1 MQGARLVATGGALV
15 TLENMNLDNNGELNT
30 DFYNTIYFPP
40 SSIFRFSG
48 NTTTD
53 ISQSIT
59 GTNTATFFDRLE
71 IAKGGG
77 YLQLKHWVL
86 QVYSEVRFISGL
98 FDLNSNALYLMSSQ
112 NSNHAGA
119 FLSGESELSRIT
131 GGLVVAL
138 SRNLP
143 ANSTTDPANLGLVIS
158 TVDCKNINIYRGHI
172 PRTGNIGNGTSISR
186 YYDITHGG
194 WTGVNCN
201 DSDFYAPVRFKYFD
215 GELNGFNENNLVM
228 WESMDSGTVSQ
239 QGLNVNWTNLGF
251 TSRNTIGNYIQQSA
265 YLQIH
270 HNSNPIGDFS
280 SRFTLSTAYNPRPGK
295 TSQPQLTSHPA
306 TLPHLKNSLKTWPNP
321 ANKILWININ
331 ATATSKAD
339 ISIYDVQGRLIRT
352 QHNQLTAGKNLLSMD
367 IKSLATGTYYMST
380 QWHDGKERNSVMFV
394 KQ

>member
-1 MQGARLVATGGALV
+1 
-15 TLENMNLDNNGELNT
+15 
-30 DFYNTIYFPP
+30 
-40 SSIFRFSG
+40 
-48 NTTTD
+48 
-53 ISQSIT
+53 
-59 GTNTATFFDRLE
+59 
-71 IAKGGG
+71 
-77 YLQLKHWVL
+77 
-86 QVYSEVRFISGL
+86 
-98 FDLNSNALYLMSSQ
+98 MSVQ

-119 FLSGESELSRIT
+119 YLSGESELSRIT

-158 TVDCKNINIYRGHI
+158 TVDCKNIDIYRGHI

-186 YYDITHGG
+186 YYDITGGG

-228 WESMDSGTVSQ
+228 WESTDSGTVSQ
-239 QGLNVNWTNLGF
+239 SGLNVNWTNLGF
-251 TSRNTIGNYIQQSA
+251 TSRNPIGNYIQQSA

-295 TSQPQLTSHPA
+295 TSQPQLTSLPA
-306 TLPHLKNSLKTWPNP
+306 ALPHLKNSLKTWPNP
-321 ANKILWININ
+321 ANKFLWIDI
-331 ATATSKAD
+331 TATGKSKAT
-339 ISIYDVQGRLIRT
+339 ISLFDNKGALIRT
-352 QHNQLTAGKNLLSMD
+352 RQDHLLAGSNLLSID
-367 IKSLATGTYYMST
+367 IKDLAAGIYYIRSE
-380 QWHDGKERNSVMFV
+380 WSDGQARASATFV